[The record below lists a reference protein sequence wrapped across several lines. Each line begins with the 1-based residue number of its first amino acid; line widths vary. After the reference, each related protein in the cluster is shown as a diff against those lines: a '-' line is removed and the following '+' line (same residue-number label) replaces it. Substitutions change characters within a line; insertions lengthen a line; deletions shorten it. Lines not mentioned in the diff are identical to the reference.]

1 MEEIEKIFMT
11 PEQTKTVQSWKRSNP
26 KTDQME
32 KELKALGLMDGLSDL
47 DAHVFRRLVRYSNGE
62 ELGLEVLKVEKVA
75 RMNREDGDTFF
86 CSSRRYLLYDG
97 VKL

>member
-1 MEEIEKIFMT
+1 MEEIEKIFMS

-32 KELKALGLMDGLSDL
+32 KELKALGLMDGLPDL

-62 ELGLEVLKVEKVA
+62 ELGLEVLKVV
-75 RMNREDGDTFF
+75 RIGLSDDGKDDVLF